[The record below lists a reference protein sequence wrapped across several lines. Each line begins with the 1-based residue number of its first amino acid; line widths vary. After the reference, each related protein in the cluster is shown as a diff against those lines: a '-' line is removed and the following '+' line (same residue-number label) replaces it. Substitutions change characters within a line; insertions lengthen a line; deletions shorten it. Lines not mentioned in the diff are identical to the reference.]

1 MNEPL
6 SLDAPPEPVA
16 GGDDYLRCFRA
27 NGVRR
32 FDWGLVD
39 PALSVGS
46 RVVVWHLAGPFLRH
60 WTRDAS
66 ALGALPDRAGCRATV
81 VEQMN
86 PSQVRLMQRLYD
98 MDLVDDIPV
107 VRVMFDDAAVE
118 IDGQVSFAAS
128 EAIPAAL
135 CLTLPNAQIPPS
147 HERVTRFGLD
157 PLVGPAA
164 ASEWMRFRLAR
175 HGTKATAVCRQLTA
189 ARGTT
194 R

>member
-39 PALSVGS
+39 PALAVGS
-46 RVVVWHLAGPFLRH
+46 RVVVWHLAAPFLRQ

-66 ALGALPDRAGCRATV
+66 ALGALSDRAGSRATV

-98 MDLVDDIPV
+98 MDLVDIPV
-107 VRVMFDDAAVE
+107 VRVMFDDATAE
-118 IDGQVSFAAS
+118 IDGQASFAAS
-128 EAIPAAL
+128 QAIPAAL
-135 CLTLPNAQIPPS
+135 CLTLPNAQIPRS
-147 HERVTRFGLD
+147 HERVTHFGLD
-157 PLVGPAA
+157 ELVGHTA
-164 ASEWMRFRLAR
+164 ASEWVRFRLAR
-175 HGTKATAVCRQLTA
+175 PGAKATAVYRPLTA